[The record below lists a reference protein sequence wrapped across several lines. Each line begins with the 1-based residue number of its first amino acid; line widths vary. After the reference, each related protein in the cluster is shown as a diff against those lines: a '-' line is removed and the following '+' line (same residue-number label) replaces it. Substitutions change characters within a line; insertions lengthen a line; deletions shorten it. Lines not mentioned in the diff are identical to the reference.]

1 MTTGNGTASIRP
13 RPLTHPADARS
24 SRNVLCVASGKG
36 GVGKTWLAITLSHML
51 AKQGSRTLLFDGDL
65 GLANVDVQLGLMPDR
80 DLGGVV
86 TGRVALS
93 DAVTRF
99 PAGGF
104 DVIAGRS
111 GTGSLAALDPQRLIA
126 LRDDLAA
133 LARGYERVVLDL
145 GAGIDG
151 TVRMLADMGGML
163 LVVTTD
169 EPTAL
174 TDAYAFI
181 KLTAMQSRETDFR
194 VVVNMAGSARDGE
207 RTYAKLLRAC
217 EGFLKLSPKLAG
229 VVRRDDKVRDC
240 IRHQTSLLVRHPT
253 SDAAVD
259 VEALAGRL
267 ELGG

>member
-1 MTTGNGTASIRP
+1 MTIRTGIASISLRP
-13 RPLTHPADARS
+13 STNPAAAGRS
-24 SRNVLCVASGKG
+24 HNILCVASGKG

-51 AKQGSRTLLFDGDL
+51 AKRGSRTLLFDGDL
-65 GLANVDVQLGLMPDR
+65 GLANVDVQLGLMPER

-86 TGRVALS
+86 TGRLALS

-111 GTGSLAALDPQRLIA
+111 GTGALAAIDPKRLIG
-126 LRDDLAA
+126 LRDDLVQ
-133 LARGYERVVLDL
+133 LARQYEHVVLDL

-151 TVRMLADMGGML
+151 TVRMLADTAATL

-181 KLTAMQSRETDFR
+181 KLTAMQNRDTDFR
-194 VVVNMAGSARDGE
+194 IVVNMAGSVRDGE

-217 EGFLKLSPKLAG
+217 EGFLKLSPKLGG
-229 VVRRDDKVRDC
+229 VVRRDGKVRDC

-253 SDAAVD
+253 SDAAAD

-267 ELGG
+267 GLGG

>member
-1 MTTGNGTASIRP
+1 MTTGIGTASIGP
-13 RPLTHPADARS
+13 RSLLQPATVGRS
-24 SRNVLCVASGKG
+24 HNILCVASGKG

-51 AKQGSRTLLFDGDL
+51 AKHGARTLLFDGDL
-65 GLANVDVQLGLMPDR
+65 GLANVDVQLGLMPER

-86 TGRVALS
+86 TGRLALS

-99 PAGGF
+99 SAGGF

-111 GTGSLAALDPQRLIA
+111 GTGALAAIDPRRLTI
-126 LRDDLAA
+126 LRDDLIV
-133 LARGYERVVLDL
+133 LARQYERVVLDL
-145 GAGIDG
+145 GAGVDG
-151 TVRMLADMGGML
+151 TVRMLADAAAML

-181 KLTAMQSRETDFR
+181 KLTAMQNREIDFR
-194 VVVNMAGSARDGE
+194 IVVNMAGSARDGE

-253 SDAAVD
+253 SDAAAD

-267 ELGG
+267 GLSG